1 MMMLFGASSSALLG
15 AARSARSVVSRAGT
29 ISANFGAP
37 VVMGTE
43 EMMSDKKTGHGT
55 STMPCQKNL
64 RWDCDVETADR
75 ICNYNR
81 HYAEYGGFWERE
93 TTFLSEESEASGEI
107 TFYDSN
113 TGKPLFFGPKGRDW
127 NSFVKES
134 KVHGWPSF
142 RDSEVVWENTRGSH
156 GQKYRHPPAPGAR
169 PLQRP
174 ARLPTLAHRERS
186 PL

>member
-81 HYAEYGGFWERE
+81 HYAEYGGFWEKE
-93 TTFLSEESEASGEI
+93 TSFLSEESE
-107 TFYDSN
+107 
-113 TGKPLFFGPKGRDW
+113 
-127 NSFVKES
+127 V
-134 KVHGWPSF
+134 
-142 RDSEVVWENTRGSH
+142 
-156 GQKYRHPPAPGAR
+156 
-169 PLQRP
+169 RP
-174 ARLPTLAHRERS
+174 AT
-186 PL
+186 